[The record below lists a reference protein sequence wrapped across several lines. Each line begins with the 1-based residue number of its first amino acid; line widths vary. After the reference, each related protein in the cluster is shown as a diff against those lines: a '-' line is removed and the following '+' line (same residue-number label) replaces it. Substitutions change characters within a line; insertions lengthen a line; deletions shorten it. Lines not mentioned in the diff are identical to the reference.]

1 MGLTMGLGG
10 VSGGSWPWDWGRR
23 EHSCIWATHPLLL
36 PAAAVVCCHLPMLP
50 ACTLYQCLTVTL
62 SDPGSTSGSAWQPP
76 QPTLCEEPGVQHSLL
91 RWECGES
98 PAPAQP
104 DCSQAPC
111 SWHEAPS
118 PRVSPS
124 ALASG
129 ADPTLPRRS
138 EPTDGSSQPQAA
150 PALPI
155 PGYGSRSP
163 CNTDCKYD

>member
-1 MGLTMGLGG
+1 MQ
-10 VSGGSWPWDWGRR
+10 
-23 EHSCIWATHPLLL
+23 HP
-36 PAAAVVCCHLPMLP
+36 
-50 ACTLYQCLTVTL
+50 
-62 SDPGSTSGSAWQPP
+62 
-76 QPTLCEEPGVQHSLL
+76 LL

-104 DCSQAPC
+104 DRSQALC

-155 PGYGSRSP
+155 PGYGSRFP